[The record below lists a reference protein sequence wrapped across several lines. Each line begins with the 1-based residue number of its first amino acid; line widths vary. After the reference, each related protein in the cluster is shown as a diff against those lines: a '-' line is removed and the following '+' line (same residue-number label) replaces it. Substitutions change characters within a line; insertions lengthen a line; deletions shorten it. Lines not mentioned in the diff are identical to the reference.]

1 MRLVAAVMIEDGRVF
16 AAQRGAYGILGG
28 KWEFPGGKIEKGE
41 EPQVALRRE
50 ILEELKV
57 QIEVL
62 EPILT
67 VQHSYPTFDITLE
80 GYRCTLTDGEITLTE
95 HQGCGWFTADEVA
108 VLDWAEADL
117 PIVERIQALLR

>member
-1 MRLVAAVMIEDGRVF
+1 MKTNRLP
-16 AAQRGAYGILGG
+16 ILFLVIIGVLLAS
-28 KWEFPGGKIEKGE
+28 PLS
-41 EPQVALRRE
+41 AR
-50 ILEELKV
+50 ILDELKV
-57 QIEVL
+57 HIEVL